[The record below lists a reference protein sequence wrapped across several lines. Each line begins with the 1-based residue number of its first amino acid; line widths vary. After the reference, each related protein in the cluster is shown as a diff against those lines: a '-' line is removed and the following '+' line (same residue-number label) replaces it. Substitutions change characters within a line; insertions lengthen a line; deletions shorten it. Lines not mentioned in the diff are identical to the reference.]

1 MIIKQKKT
9 MQWKENKVKRML
21 VQRETHRKVSI
32 ERNYLTTFFFVF
44 KGTRLAGGKIKNFP
58 GTNPLPESKAYMRL
72 VYAILRVHIVE

>member
-1 MIIKQKKT
+1 

-44 KGTRLAGGKIKNFP
+44 KGTRLAGEKKNFP
-58 GTNPLPESKAYMRL
+58 GPIHYPNPK
-72 VYAILRVHIVE
+72 HICA

>member
-1 MIIKQKKT
+1 

-44 KGTRLAGGKIKNFP
+44 KGTRLAGEKKNFP